1 MRTALIST
9 VLLFFAGPV
18 FAQSTPTE
26 VNVNNPAGVTPS
38 QQMRGQQPAPFGKPS
53 PAAEVEVPRETP
65 VVTLQGV
72 CDQLH
77 VVGKQPCKTVVTR
90 AQIDTLSDDVAPGAP
105 SAARRTFALGY
116 ARLLAASA
124 AAERQHLDKD
134 PAVAAELQD
143 QMKLARIRVLA
154 NNFYR
159 QLEERAANVPASE
172 IQKYY
177 ADHKANFES
186 GEVRRL
192 LIPRAAVTKGSQPLA
207 LDASDVKNR
216 VDELVKRA
224 AAGEDFDQLQQEA
237 YILFGIEATPPAT
250 KVIMVRRTNLRPEE
264 AKIFDLKVGET
275 SQMVNSPD
283 GFVILKLESKQA
295 VPIEIAEREI
305 KPILQRERMAQ
316 ELQNAAK
323 DVTAEFN
330 LDYLGVSTQPEL
342 FVPPAVTQAPVSKAA
357 PPELRPRAPIRRR
370 APVNA
375 EAPKVLPAP
384 L

>member
-9 VLLFFAGPV
+9 ALLFFAGPV

-38 QQMRGQQPAPFGKPS
+38 QQMRGQQPARFGKPS

-72 CDQLH
+72 CDQSH
-77 VVGKQPCKTVVTR
+77 IGKQPCKTVVTR

-105 SAARRTFALGY
+105 SAARRTFALSY

-124 AAERQHLDKD
+124 AAERQHIEKD

-143 QMKLARIRVLA
+143 QMKLTRIRVLA

-177 ADHKANFES
+177 ADHKVNFES

-192 LIPRAAVTKGSQPLA
+192 LIPRAAITKGSKPLA

-224 AAGEDFDQLQQEA
+224 AAGEDFDQLQQDA
-237 YILFGIEATPPAT
+237 YILFGIEAKPPAT
-250 KVIMVRRTNLRPEE
+250 KVIMVRRINLRPEE

-275 SQMVNSPD
+275 SQMINSPD
-283 GFVILKLESKQA
+283 GFVILKLESKQS
-295 VPIEIAEREI
+295 VPIESAQGEI
-305 KPILQRERMAQ
+305 RPILQRERKAQ

-342 FVPPAVTQAPVSKAA
+342 FVPPAVTQGPASKAA